1 LITTGVPDAW
11 VVPTATRK
19 LYSTQSADRQGH
31 IVIVSGPNPGQL
43 LFGTQDFIPF
53 VRDPDTGYL
62 WFPMLPPPTQSNLV
76 GDHPYSSMSVLNLNT
91 SVDTGTSTQESQ
103 ANEKVLR
110 KKMRV
115 KKKSLNVISR
125 GTLLPWL
132 NVKRRKC
139 IEFRRRQYLEKQ
151 RTDVDKRAKQEE
163 AYHQYHR
170 ACGHINM
177 KNLIRFKRIGS
188 VRTFEIYK
196 EPEEGLSL
204 V

>member
-1 LITTGVPDAW
+1 M
-11 VVPTATRK
+11 
-19 LYSTQSADRQGH
+19 
-31 IVIVSGPNPGQL
+31 
-43 LFGTQDFIPF
+43 
-53 VRDPDTGYL
+53 DTGA
-62 WFPMLPPPTQSNLV
+62 F
-76 GDHPYSSMSVLNLNT
+76 
-91 SVDTGTSTQESQ
+91 TQEAQ

-115 KKKSLNVISR
+115 KKKRLNVLSR

-151 RTDVDKRAKQEE
+151 GADSDKRENQEE

-177 KNLIRFKRIGS
+177 KNLIRFKLIGS
-188 VRTFEIYK
+188 VRSPNLPSKYTKNLKKTCPLCVAMKQWNANRPAPVNPEIKQQLKPWERVHTDSTGKRKLASSKVYK
-196 EPEEGLSL
+196 YFT
-204 V
+204 VFV